1 MEKRRVR
8 IVETVLRDGHQ
19 SILATRM
26 RTRHMVPFLEALD
39 NVGYEALEAWGGAT
53 YDSMVRFLDEDPW
66 ARLRILKQ
74 YCKKTPIQMLLR
86 GQNLLGYR
94 HYANDIVREFCHAAK
109 KNGIDRIRIFD
120 ALNDTRNMEAA
131 IRASKEAGIHVQGA
145 MVYTISPVHT
155 DESFVKVAK
164 ELKQMGI
171 DSLCIKDMSGLLAPY
186 DSIELIKKLR
196 AALGDTPIDLHSHF
210 TTGLANM
217 TYVKAVEAGVD
228 IIDTALSPFGYS
240 TSQPATESMVITFQ
254 GTPYDTGLDLNALQ
268 AAAEYFRGVKKDI
281 CNEFNLTVPT
291 DIIPEVR
298 RYQIPGGM
306 LSNTRNQLKEMGM
319 EDKFFDVL
327 AEMPKVREELGFPPL
342 VTPTSQIVGTMATMN
357 VMAGERYKMV
367 PGEVKDLV
375 RGKYGRLPGEI
386 TEEIRKKVLGD
397 EAPQDF
403 DPRKLPD
410 QLDELKAELEAKG
423 YAGLPMED
431 VLTYAMMPPQA
442 LEFFEKNRQEYKVK

>member
-1 MEKRRVR
+1 MEKKKVR
-8 IVETVLRDGHQ
+8 LVETVLRDGHQ

-39 NVGYEALEAWGGAT
+39 NIGFEALECWGGAT

-66 ARLRILKQ
+66 ARLRILRQ
-74 YCKKTPIQMLLR
+74 YCPKTPKQMLLR

-94 HYANDIVREFCHAAK
+94 HYANDIVREFCHKAVE
-109 KNGIDRIRIFD
+109 NGIDRIRIFD

-131 IRASKEAGIHVQGA
+131 IKASKEAGAHVQGA

-155 DESFVKVAK
+155 VESFVEVAK

-186 DSIELIKKLR
+186 DGVELVGKLKE
-196 AALGDTPIDLHSHF
+196 AMGDMDIDLHSHF
-210 TTGLANM
+210 TCGLANM
-217 TYVKAVEAGVD
+217 TYLKAVEAGVD
-228 IIDTALSPFGYS
+228 IIDTALSPFGYA
-240 TSQPATESMVITFQ
+240 TSQPATESMVATFQ

-268 AAAEYFRGVKKDI
+268 AAAEYFRGVKKEI
-281 CNEFNLTVPT
+281 AEEFNLSVPSE
-291 DIIPEVR
+291 IIPEVR

-319 EDKFFDVL
+319 EDRFFDVL
-327 AEMPKVREELGFPPL
+327 EEMPRVREELGFPPL

-357 VMAGERYKMV
+357 VMMGDRYKAV
-367 PGEVKDLV
+367 PQEVKDLV
-375 RGKYGRLPGEI
+375 RGKYGRLPGKV
-386 TEEIRKKVLGD
+386 TEETRQIILGD
-397 EAPQDF
+397 EPKQDF
-403 DPRKLPD
+403 DPRQIPD
-410 QLDELKAELEAKG
+410 QLEDIKKELAEKG
-423 YAGLPMED
+423 YMGLSMED

-442 LEFFEKNRQEYKVK
+442 LEFFAKHRNCNKM